1 MTSLCGIYN
10 EKYDGRAIDANE
22 IVYLLEGEI
31 QILKLQYIKS
41 KEP

>member
-22 IVYLLEGEI
+22 IYLLECEI